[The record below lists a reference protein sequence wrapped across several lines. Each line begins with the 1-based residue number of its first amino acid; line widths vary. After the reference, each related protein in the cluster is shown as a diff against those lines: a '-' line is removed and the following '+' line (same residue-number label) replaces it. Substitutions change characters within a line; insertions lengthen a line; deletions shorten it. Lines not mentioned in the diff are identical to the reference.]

1 MKAKIILALVIVGVI
16 GIGIFLWN
24 VSSNVRAR
32 SFGGTMTIKIPKGQ
46 KLINIT
52 WKEAGSAWYLTR
64 PMRAGEEAEVHTFQE
79 ESNFGMLEG
88 TIVVIE
94 SK

>member
-1 MKAKIILALVIVGVI
+1 MKGNILFILSIAVIIGLAVFV
-16 GIGIFLWN
+16 WN
-24 VSSNVRAR
+24 SSSNIRAR
-32 SFGGTMTIKIPKGQ
+32 SYGGTMTIKIPKGQ

-79 ESNFGMLEG
+79 ESNFGMVEG
-88 TIVVIE
+88 TIVVVE